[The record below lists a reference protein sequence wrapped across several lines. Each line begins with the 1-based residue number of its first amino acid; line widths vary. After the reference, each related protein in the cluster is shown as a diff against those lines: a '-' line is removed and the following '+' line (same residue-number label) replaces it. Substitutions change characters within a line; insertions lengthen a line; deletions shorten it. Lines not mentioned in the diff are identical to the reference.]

1 MTGVQTLGTW
11 WRWPLMPIASLL
23 GATIASGLLNVVVFF
38 GFMILSGRQP
48 DGWFLLYVVP
58 LLSYGIFGYVVALVA
73 YSLAPRHKL
82 FAGLTM
88 TAVMLV
94 LMALVLMGTYFSPDP
109 QPQFLTHLA
118 VGIPTSV
125 ILAAVGLVHM
135 HKSLLESPPVTAGP

>member
-73 YSLAPRHKL
+73 ILLSTTTQAICRPDNDCRHVGAYGTSAYGNLFFTRSTASISHAPCCRHPNFRDTGGSRAGAHAQGLA
-82 FAGLTM
+82 
-88 TAVMLV
+88 
-94 LMALVLMGTYFSPDP
+94 
-109 QPQFLTHLA
+109 
-118 VGIPTSV
+118 
-125 ILAAVGLVHM
+125 
-135 HKSLLESPPVTAGP
+135 